1 VTELAPDIQDKGRHS
16 TGPSNHKSL
25 KACYCSALRHRCPR
39 RRQDG
44 IREAIAYAPGGIANF
59 WAADSVNCSMNIA
72 LHRCPLLLMAATIC
86 ATPVSA
92 RSYLNCVAKKVIIV
106 DSPRGS
112 NLSSTEDNLGFW
124 IDEAA
129 KTIMLADGTLL
140 TVHRFDDH
148 WISADHGDMAY
159 EFDRQ
164 NGNLMYASST
174 TKEGVGTTTIGS
186 GRCEIAAGP
195 AG

>member
-1 VTELAPDIQDKGRHS
+1 
-16 TGPSNHKSL
+16 
-25 KACYCSALRHRCPR
+25 
-39 RRQDG
+39 
-44 IREAIAYAPGGIANF
+44 
-59 WAADSVNCSMNIA
+59 
-72 LHRCPLLLMAATIC
+72 MAATIC
-86 ATPVSA
+86 ATPASA

-129 KTIMLADGTLL
+129 KTIMLADGAPL

-148 WISADHGDMAY
+148 WISADLGDMAY

-186 GRCEIAAGP
+186 GRCEI
-195 AG
+195 

>member
-1 VTELAPDIQDKGRHS
+1 
-16 TGPSNHKSL
+16 
-25 KACYCSALRHRCPR
+25 
-39 RRQDG
+39 
-44 IREAIAYAPGGIANF
+44 
-59 WAADSVNCSMNIA
+59 M
-72 LHRCPLLLMAATIC
+72 
-86 ATPVSA
+86 
-92 RSYLNCVAKKVIIV
+92 
-106 DSPRGS
+106 
-112 NLSSTEDNLGFW
+112 SSTEDNLGFW

-186 GRCEIAAGP
+186 GRC
-195 AG
+195 

>member
-1 VTELAPDIQDKGRHS
+1 
-16 TGPSNHKSL
+16 
-25 KACYCSALRHRCPR
+25 
-39 RRQDG
+39 
-44 IREAIAYAPGGIANF
+44 
-59 WAADSVNCSMNIA
+59 
-72 LHRCPLLLMAATIC
+72 MAATIC

-129 KTIMLADGTLL
+129 KTIMLADGTPL

-148 WISADHGDMAY
+148 WISLEARV
-159 EFDRQ
+159 FRNPNQ
-164 NGNLMYASST
+164 
-174 TKEGVGTTTIGS
+174 TKTFFVSYRFCQIVRNRLSAT
-186 GRCEIAAGP
+186 AV
-195 AG
+195 